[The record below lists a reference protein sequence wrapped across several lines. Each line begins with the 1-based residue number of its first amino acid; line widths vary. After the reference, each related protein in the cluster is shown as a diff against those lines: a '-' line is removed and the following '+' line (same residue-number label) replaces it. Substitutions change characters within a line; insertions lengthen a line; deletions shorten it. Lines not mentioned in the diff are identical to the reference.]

1 MASTRLV
8 FQQPRHTGGN
18 PVPLVF
24 GAGGQAE
31 VPSYAITAR
40 GRITVGLRGQVRL
53 ASVLQLQ
60 AKGRITGLRGTVAV
74 RWNVNVSRPM
84 VASAQERGQVA
95 VPRSM
100 QLQAVWQQSQR
111 TQTAVNQIWQ
121 DARHVSAQV
130 RTLWQQ
136 AHGLRGAG
144 VDMAQDAVPMR
155 HHITS
160 RYQEGLRRHAAA
172 RDAVQDAA
180 ALQAL
185 ALVRFEE
192 AVRLRSAVQ
201 SYFQHSQAAAG
212 HWLAS
217 FTQGR
222 PVSIGGLARFEEA
235 MRPGP
240 GMWQRPLPQPPE
252 PCYVPGLPTK
262 LLFKQPFAAG
272 LPARLVFRCC
282 KGGGQEPEPGGPIVV
297 PIRRVYI
304 VHNSVTLLRLDSG
317 RELHA
322 IDFSMSL
329 DRSSWT
335 WNWSASLYGD
345 DGPYLGREA
354 NGDPAELLVTI
365 NSVPFRLRLERK
377 KRDRRF
383 LPQERWQVSG
393 RGRNAIL
400 GADWA
405 PQMGFGNPTAAR
417 TAQQLALDALQIN
430 GVSLGWELDW
440 QLEDW
445 NVPAGAWAMQ
455 GRYIDAVLD
464 IAQAAGGYVQP
475 HNTDQVLRILH
486 DYPVAPWDW
495 ADVDAPI
502 VLPADVSEED
512 GTEFL
517 DKPNYNRVFVGGVSA
532 GVFGPFTRNGTA
544 GEELAPQVTH
554 ALITDVTAQRQRALS
569 VLGNTGKQT
578 LRTITLPVL
587 PETGVIVPGQ
597 FVRYD
602 GEVGL
607 VRSTGVNWRF
617 PVLRQSL
624 EVETHA

>member
-1 MASTRLV
+1 MAATRLV

-31 VPSYAITAR
+31 VPIYAITAR
-40 GRITVGLRGQVRL
+40 GRITGLRGQVCM
-53 ASVLQLQ
+53 ASVLQLRAQ
-60 AKGRITGLRGTVAV
+60 GRITGLRGTVAMG
-74 RWNVNVSRPM
+74 WNVNVSRPV
-84 VASAQERGQVA
+84 VAHALDSAQSAQPVRAA
-95 VPRSM
+95 VHS
-100 QLQAVWQQSQR
+100 LWQQAQR
-111 TQTAVNQIWQ
+111 NQAAVQQIWQ
-121 DARHVSAQV
+121 DARHVAAQV
-130 RTLWQQ
+130 QALWQQ
-136 AHGLRGAG
+136 AQPLRGAG
-144 VDMAQDAVPMR
+144 QD
-155 HHITS
+155 T
-160 RYQEGLRRHAAA
+160 Q
-172 RDAVQDAA
+172 QDAA
-180 ALQAL
+180 PVRHGVSARFEQAVRRHTAAVDAMQDAQAL
-185 ALVRFEE
+185 RSAALAAFQQ
-192 AVRLRSAVQ
+192 AVRLRAAT
-201 SYFQHSQAAAG
+201 QAHMQQGVPVAG
-212 HWLAS
+212 HWLTRFAY
-217 FTQGR
+217 GL
-222 PVSIGGLARFEEA
+222 PVRVSVHGRFEQA
-235 MRPGP
+235 TQPGP
-240 GMWQRPLPQPPE
+240 GLWLWPQPPKPQ
-252 PCYVPGLPTK
+252 PCYVP
-262 LLFKQPFAAG
+262 A
-272 LPARLVFRCC
+272 LPARLVFEQAYAAGLPAALVFSCG
-282 KGGGQEPEPGGPIVV
+282 KSQPPDPGGSVIV

-304 VHNSVTLLRLDSG
+304 VQNSVTLLRLDSG
-317 RELHA
+317 RELRA

-345 DGPYLGREA
+345 DGPHLGREA

-365 NSVPFRLRLERK
+365 NSVPFRLRLERR

-405 PQMGFGNPTAAR
+405 PQMSFGNPAAAR

-440 QLEDW
+440 QLDDW

-475 HNTDQVLRILH
+475 HSTDKVLRILH

-495 ADVDAPI
+495 ADVNAPI

-517 DKPNYNRVFVGGVSA
+517 DKPNYNRVFVGGVGA

-569 VLGNTGKQT
+569 VLGDTGKQT

-587 PETGVIVPGQ
+587 PETGIIVPGQ

>member
-1 MASTRLV
+1 
-8 FQQPRHTGGN
+8 
-18 PVPLVF
+18 
-24 GAGGQAE
+24 
-31 VPSYAITAR
+31 
-40 GRITVGLRGQVRL
+40 
-53 ASVLQLQ
+53 
-60 AKGRITGLRGTVAV
+60 
-74 RWNVNVSRPM
+74 
-84 VASAQERGQVA
+84 
-95 VPRSM
+95 
-100 QLQAVWQQSQR
+100 
-111 TQTAVNQIWQ
+111 
-121 DARHVSAQV
+121 
-130 RTLWQQ
+130 
-136 AHGLRGAG
+136 
-144 VDMAQDAVPMR
+144 
-155 HHITS
+155 
-160 RYQEGLRRHAAA
+160 
-172 RDAVQDAA
+172 
-180 ALQAL
+180 
-185 ALVRFEE
+185 VRFEE

-201 SYFQHSQAAAG
+201 SHFQRGQAASG

-217 FTQGR
+217 FGQGR
-222 PVSIGGLARFEEA
+222 PVSIGRLSRFEEA

-240 GMWQRPLPQPPE
+240 GMWQRLPPQPPE
-252 PCYVPGLPTK
+252 PCYVPSLPAR
-262 LLFKQPFAAG
+262 LLFKQAYVPS

-282 KGGGQEPEPGGPIVV
+282 KGGGQEPQPGGPIVV

-440 QLEDW
+440 QLDDW

-475 HNTDQVLRILH
+475 HSTDKVLRILH

-517 DKPNYNRVFVGGVSA
+517 DNPNYNRVFVGGISA

-587 PETGVIVPGQ
+587 PETGIIVPGQ

-607 VRSTGVNWRF
+607 VRSTGVNWRR

>member
-1 MASTRLV
+1 MAGVTLV
-8 FQQPRHTGGN
+8 FDLPPPGAGS
-18 PVPLVF
+18 PVALVF
-24 GAGGQAE
+24 GEEGTPTTETYE
-31 VPSYAITAR
+31 VSAQ
-40 GRITVGLRGQVRL
+40 GRITGLRGQVRM
-53 ASVLQLQ
+53 ASVLQLR
-60 AKGRITGLRGTVAV
+60 ARGRITGLRGTVAMG
-74 RWNVNVSRPM
+74 WNVNVSRPV
-84 VASAQERGQVA
+84 VAHALDSAQSAQSVRAAVRSLWQQAQRNQVA
-95 VPRSM
+95 V
-100 QLQAVWQQSQR
+100 Q
-111 TQTAVNQIWQ
+111 QIWQ
-121 DARHVSAQV
+121 DARDVAAQV
-130 RTLWQQ
+130 QALWQQ
-136 AHGLRGAG
+136 AQPLRGAG
-144 VDMAQDAVPMR
+144 QDTQQDAAPVR
-155 HHITS
+155 HGVS
-160 RYQEGLRRHAAA
+160 ARFEQAVRLHAAA
-172 RDAVQDAA
+172 VDAMQDAQALRSA
-180 ALQAL
+180 ALAAFQQS
-185 ALVRFEE
+185 
-192 AVRLRSAVQ
+192 VRLRAAT
-201 SYFQHSQAAAG
+201 QANMQQGVPVAG
-212 HWLAS
+212 HWLTRFAY
-217 FTQGR
+217 GR
-222 PVSIGGLARFEEA
+222 PVRVDVHGRFEQA
-235 MRPGP
+235 TQPGP
-240 GMWQRPLPQPPE
+240 GLWLWPQPPKPL
-252 PCYVPGLPTK
+252 PCYVPGLP
-262 LLFKQPFAAG
+262 
-272 LPARLVFRCC
+272 ARLVFDQAYAPGLPAALVFSCG
-282 KGGGQEPEPGGPIVV
+282 KSQPPDPGGSVIV

-304 VHNSVTLLRLDSG
+304 VQNSVTLLRLDSG
-317 RELHA
+317 RELRA

-345 DGPYLGREA
+345 DGPHLGREA

-440 QLEDW
+440 QLDDW

-455 GRYIDAVLD
+455 GLYIDAVLD
-464 IAQAAGGYVQP
+464 IARAAGGYVQP
-475 HNTDQVLRILH
+475 HSTNKVLRILH

-517 DKPNYNRVFVGGVSA
+517 DKPSYNRVFVGGVSA

-569 VLGNTGKQT
+569 VLGDTGKQT